1 MTAKRT
7 KTKKTP
13 PTRTKKPQPV
23 LEEILVCQFPPGQNQ
38 GTVLTRGTIMREVK
52 SITLLV
58 QRAMCVTVLHEV
70 PADVVRLSE
79 DGPLA
84 VLRRDAF
91 ERENRRHVMLHG
103 DDPLPSDMKCAA
115 CGRCA
120 TCGRAS

>member
-1 MTAKRT
+1 MTATKRT
-7 KTKKTP
+7 KTKST
-13 PTRTKKPQPV
+13 TSARTKKPQ

-58 QRAMCVTVLHEV
+58 QRMCVTVLHEV
-70 PADVVRLSE
+70 PVDVVRLSE
-79 DGPLA
+79 GGPLA

-120 TCGRAS
+120 TCGRP